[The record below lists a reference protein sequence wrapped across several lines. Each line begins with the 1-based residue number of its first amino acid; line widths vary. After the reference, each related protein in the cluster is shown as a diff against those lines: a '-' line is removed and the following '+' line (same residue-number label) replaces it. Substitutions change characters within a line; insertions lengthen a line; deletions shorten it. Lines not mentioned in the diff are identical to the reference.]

1 MFGKI
6 KKHLNKEEIKAKI
19 LLLKNRGF
27 FDIFTGTILVKCIS
41 FCSVIFLPR
50 IINDTD
56 QYGLLSIVDNFNSYL
71 ILVNGLGLANS
82 VLRFCSIREKY
93 EEKRAIFVFCFKW
106 GLIINGIIIVG
117 VLLVLSQITLSIEG
131 LKTYL
136 FIGVG
141 IPTFSFIFECITLFL
156 RSDLKNKEYA
166 RISIL
171 YAILYAGF
179 QIIFAIGYKIFGVII
194 GRYCAFLVILVIGF
208 LVIKT
213 RTELFKVKASTLNNG
228 VKKELFSFAVGGLF
242 ASAFSLIMPL
252 NEQMVITILLEN
264 ETQVAYY
271 KAASLVPSNIQFIAS
286 AVVVFIMPYF
296 ARHSDDIEWIKS
308 KSKLVMAVIAGI
320 IIPIVIILFII
331 SPCIIRLVF
340 GEAYMPAL
348 NLMRVMWITFSISSI
363 LKIPLGNILAAAGKV
378 KFNLLNAMITAI
390 IHLVLDY
397 VCISFFELNGA
408 AIALTIAYLFSGL
421 LNYGYIIYLAKGG
434 KNK

>member
-1 MFGKI
+1 MFGMV
-6 KKHLNKEEIKAKI
+6 KKYLNREEIKKKI
-19 LLLKNRGF
+19 ALLKNKGF
-27 FDIFTGTILVKCIS
+27 FDIFAGTVLVKCIS

-56 QYGLLSIVDNFNSYL
+56 QYGLLSIIDNFNSYL

-82 VLRFCSIREKY
+82 ILRFCSIREKY

-117 VLLVLSQITLSIEG
+117 VLLVLSQITLSIDG
-131 LKTYL
+131 LKPYL

-171 YAILYAGF
+171 YAVLYAGF

-194 GRYCAFLVILVIGF
+194 GRYCAFLIVLLVGF

-213 RTELFKVKASTLNNG
+213 RTELFKVKALMLSNDT
-228 VKKELFSFAVGGLF
+228 KRELFSFAVGGLF
-242 ASAFSLIMPL
+242 ANAFSLIMPL
-252 NEQMVITILLEN
+252 NEQMVITVLLAN

-296 ARHSDDIEWIKS
+296 ARHSDDVEWIKS
-308 KSKLVMAVIAGI
+308 KSKLVMAAIAGM
-320 IIPIVIILFII
+320 IIPIVAILFIM
-331 SPCIIRLVF
+331 SPWLIKVVF

-348 NLMRVMWITFSISSI
+348 NLMRVMWITFSINSI

-378 KFNLLNAMITAI
+378 KFNLLNAMVTTG
-390 IHLVLDY
+390 IHLILDCI
-397 VCISFFELNGA
+397 CISAFGINGA
-408 AIALTIAYLFSGL
+408 AIALTIAYLFSGVA
-421 LNYGYIIYLAKGG
+421 NYGYIVYLSKGE
-434 KNK
+434 KLK